1 MRQEVHPMD
10 FLQESMLDE
19 TEKLMQKMDIFIII
33 LFCKILNLEIFII
46 IHLGLIVMI
55 ISVLLSFLC
64 YVRSKLLAA
73 NCLFWNIKF
82 LLVRRRIFQINI

>member
-1 MRQEVHPMD
+1 MD

-55 ISVLLSFLC
+55 ISVLLSFPC
-64 YVRSKLLAA
+64 YVRSKLLAE

-82 LLVRRRIFQINI
+82 PLEHRQIFRINI